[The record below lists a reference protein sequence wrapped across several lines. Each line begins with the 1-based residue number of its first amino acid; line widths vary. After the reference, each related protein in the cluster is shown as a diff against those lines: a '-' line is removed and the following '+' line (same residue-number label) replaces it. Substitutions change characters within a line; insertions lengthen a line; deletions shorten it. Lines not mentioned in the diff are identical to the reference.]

1 MNRYSQTTILK
12 NINEFTATLGVEY
25 YGTTTYP
32 SIPLSDTD
40 IYVITEFGDR
50 LDVLAN
56 IYYKDSKLYWVI
68 ASANAENMT
77 FDSLSIPI
85 GTQLRIPMDIS
96 SIISNFNSVNNG
108 NAVVDNGTTPSNGN
122 GTNGSTGGGGSFS
135 GGGGG
140 GFSGGGGY

>member
-1 MNRYSQTTILK
+1 MSRYNSISITNNENPNVA
-12 NINEFTATLGVEY
+12 NIGARY
-25 YGTTTYP
+25 YVTNSYP
-32 SIPLSDTD
+32 EIPLKANDV
-40 IYVITEFGDR
+40 YAITEFGDR
-50 LDVLAN
+50 LDILAN
-56 IYYKDSKLYWVI
+56 LFYGDSSLYWVI